1 MKNLIRNCIYQ
12 AKHNFRDKG
21 FLFWSLLYPILMMT
35 FFHIA
40 FSGVMDFKLEG
51 VKVGI
56 ERENAVKDT
65 LASIEFMDTVETT
78 EKAAEELLEKGEI
91 DGFIDSKLNIT
102 VSESGINQTIIKEV
116 VDEIRQIG
124 ALGMPYESYDF
135 TVDYISDRDQRSN
148 SLVVMFYSLIAMVA
162 AYSVYPGLESV
173 NLIQANL
180 SDIGARVSIS
190 PLKKQS
196 FLVAG
201 AIVAMGLNIMSN
213 ALLLLFTKYFLR
225 IELFY
230 SLKYSLL
237 LILMGNVF
245 GVSLGMFIGASNRKS
260 LNFKT
265 AVCIATTLF
274 LAALSGLFGPW
285 IKLAVDTR
293 LGIISR
299 MNPISIVSNNLYRV
313 NFLGN
318 TDGLIEGVVLLG
330 AYSALLILLSFAF
343 LRRRRYDSI

>member
-1 MKNLIRNCIYQ
+1 MRNLIRNCIYQ

-40 FSGVMDFKLEG
+40 FSGVMDFKLEE

-56 ERENAVKDT
+56 ERDNPAKDI
-65 LASIEFMDTVETT
+65 LESIDFIDTVETSGG
-78 EKAAEELLEKGEI
+78 AAEALLEKGEI
-91 DGFIDSKLNIT
+91 DGFIDGGLNIA
-102 VSESGINQTIIKEV
+102 VSESGMNQTLIKEV

-124 ALGMPYESYDF
+124 ALGAPYENYDF

-162 AYSVYPGLESV
+162 AYSVYPGLEPI

-180 SDIGARVSIS
+180 SDIGARLSVS

-201 AIVAMGLNIMSN
+201 GIVAMGLNIMSN

-225 IELFY
+225 LELFY
-230 SLKYSLL
+230 NLKYSLL
-237 LILMGNVF
+237 LILMGNLF

-265 AVCIATTLF
+265 AICIATTLF

-285 IKLAVDTR
+285 IKLIVDSR
-293 LGIISR
+293 FGALSR

-313 NFLGN
+313 NFLEN
-318 TDGLIEGVVLLG
+318 TDGLLEGVLLLG
-330 AYSALLILLSFAF
+330 AYSALLFLLSFVF